1 MVERIEEPIEV
12 IVLFSDGKLHPLRFR
27 WRNIAHRISSVTSHW
42 VEREGTSRIHHY
54 AVLTD
59 GADCFEIKFRAR
71 TMDWELARVYLE
83 GA

>member
-1 MVERIEEPIEV
+1 MVERIQEPIEV
-12 IVLFSDGKLHPLRFR
+12 IALFSEGRLHPLRFR
-27 WRNIAHRISSVTSHW
+27 WRSIAHRISSVTSQW

-54 AVLTD
+54 AVLTEN
-59 GADCFEIKFRAR
+59 ADCFEIQFRTR